1 MIRLASTISRSSLVG
16 HRSKIINLSRG
27 GSLNVHSHVR
37 HLQTVSL
44 QLDYYM
50 SPQFAGVAC
59 AMTNQ
64 LYEKNGIELKFLP
77 ICPVGHELAMVRNNA
92 SKSSASEVTV
102 GSVEQNIFIPTL
114 YNDPSLKVKA
124 VAAMFR
130 RSPLCLTSLKSSAS
144 KHSIVGAHED
154 TVSLLERILKSGDD
168 TNNTSVVASARSS
181 KITDLTTGEVDR
193 IQTYLTTEVPT
204 LQRALGAE
212 AIENQILEGLNGAKL
227 GYSQMLFAP
236 EEDLESSDKRE
247 ILQSFLKATFD
258 GWKMAISDI
267 ESAAKSVEEAKVI
280 LRLDDE
286 NNDHWE
292 SSFSYNTE
300 SVGLC
305 NSFVKETFQGD
316 RYGVIDVPRWNEAT
330 EWLLAGEDVVDR
342 HKIENFGIDTD
353 IWQPSP
359 QLLAGNELARTTLES
374 AKKSAEKF
382 ADVHNRKPSLTVI
395 TLGDLPRYTDSEKRL
410 KMYSND
416 ENSWFNK
423 KSVGEANGFDVT
435 DIVLPETTTTD
446 ELLSQL
452 YALKSVD
459 GIQLMWPLP
468 KHIDSAKVYNA
479 IDVSLDVDGAHYI
492 GQTEIAPQSSPMPPV
507 TPSAVMALLG
517 NYAIDLKNKG
527 VLVIGRSRIVGSPV
541 ALMLRERGAIVTV
554 AHSEVAPEML
564 ESLVRSADTIVSCA
578 GSPGLLKAEWLKPGA
593 EVINVGTTFVN
604 EEKGLVSDFD
614 GDLSVTAKRFSP
626 VPGGIG
632 PLSVAHL
639 FQNVAE
645 AAWNRA
651 TATFDV
657 EATWTKKSGSLN
669 RSLHFKDYNTALAF
683 ANQVNEMSTEM
694 DHHANIAFSHK
705 CVNGVD
711 VDMEFFT
718 YEANGVT
725 DKDYEAA
732 RAINAIFDGA
742 QIRMI

>member
-1 MIRLASTISRSSLVG
+1 MLRLASISRSSFLDG
-16 HRSKIINLSRG
+16 RSKVTNLSRNG
-27 GSLNVHSHVR
+27 NVNIHSRVR
-37 HLQTVSL
+37 HLQTLSL

-50 SPQFAGVAC
+50 SPQFAGIAC

-92 SKSSASEVTV
+92 TKSGASEVTV

-114 YNDPSLKVKA
+114 HNDPKLRVKA
-124 VAAMFR
+124 IAAMFR
-130 RSPLCLTSLKSSAS
+130 RSPLCLTSLKTSAS
-144 KHSIVGAHED
+144 DRSIVGAHED
-154 TVSLLERILKSGDD
+154 TVSLLERILKNSHK
-168 TNNTSVVASARSS
+168 TNNTSVIASARST
-181 KITDLTTGEVDR
+181 KITDLTSGKVDR

-204 LQRALGAE
+204 LERALGAD
-212 AIENQILEGLNGAKL
+212 AIENQVLEGLNGAKL

-236 EEDLESSDKRE
+236 EEDLEASDKRV
-247 ILQSFLKATFD
+247 ILQSFLNATFE
-258 GWKMAISDI
+258 GWKIAIGDT
-267 ESAAKSVEEAKVI
+267 ESAAKSVEEAKVM

-292 SSFSYNTE
+292 SSFSYTKE

-305 NSFVKETFQGD
+305 NNFVKETFQGD
-316 RYGVIDVPRWNEAT
+316 RYGVIDVSRWNEAT
-330 EWLLAGEDVVDR
+330 EWLLAGENVMDR
-342 HKIENFGIDTD
+342 HTEKNFGIDTD
-353 IWQPSP
+353 IWQPSS
-359 QLLAGNELARTTLES
+359 QLLAGNELARVTLEN
-374 AKKSAEKF
+374 AKISAEKF
-382 ADVHNRKPSLTVI
+382 ATVYNRKPSLAVI
-395 TLGDLPRYTDSEKRL
+395 TLGDLPRYTDSDKRL

-423 KSVGEANGFDVT
+423 KSVGEVNGFDVT

-468 KHIDSAKVYNA
+468 NHIDSAKVYNA
-479 IDVSLDVDGAHYI
+479 IDLSVDVDGAHYI
-492 GQTEIAPQSSPMPPV
+492 GQSEVAPQSSPIPAV
-507 TPSAVMALLG
+507 TPAAVMAILDKY
-517 NYAIDLKNKG
+517 NIDLKNKG

-541 ALMLRERGAIVTV
+541 AHMLRQQGAVVTV

-578 GSPGLLKAEWLKPGA
+578 GSPGLLKAKWLKPGA
-593 EVINVGTTFVN
+593 EVINVGTTFIS

-614 GDLSVTAKRFSP
+614 GDLAANAKRFSP

-645 AAWNRA
+645 VAWNRA
-651 TATFDV
+651 TT
-657 EATWTKKSGSLN
+657 T
-669 RSLHFKDYNTALAF
+669 
-683 ANQVNEMSTEM
+683 
-694 DHHANIAFSHK
+694 
-705 CVNGVD
+705 
-711 VDMEFFT
+711 
-718 YEANGVT
+718 
-725 DKDYEAA
+725 
-732 RAINAIFDGA
+732 
-742 QIRMI
+742 

>member
-1 MIRLASTISRSSLVG
+1 MIRLASISRSSLVG
-16 HRSKIINLSRG
+16 DRSKIINLACGGNRTVRSR
-27 GSLNVHSHVR
+27 VR
-37 HLQTVSL
+37 HVQTLSL

-50 SPQFAGVAC
+50 SHQFAGVAC

-64 LYEKNGIELKFLP
+64 LYEKNGIDLRFLP
-77 ICPVGHELAMVRNNA
+77 ICPVGHELEMVRNNA
-92 SKSSASEVTV
+92 SKSGSSEVTV
-102 GSVEQNIFIPTL
+102 GSVEQNIFVPTL

-130 RSPLCLTSLKSSAS
+130 RSPLCLTSLKSSTS
-144 KHSIVGAHED
+144 ERSIVGAHED
-154 TVSLLERILKSGDD
+154 TVSLLERILKNGDG
-168 TNNTSVVASARSS
+168 TNDTSVVASARST
-181 KITDLTTGEVDR
+181 KITDLTSGKVDT

-204 LQRALGAE
+204 LRRALGAE
-212 AIENQILEGLNGAKL
+212 AIENQVLEGLNGAKL

-236 EEDLESSDKRE
+236 EEDLEVGDKRAV
-247 ILQSFLKATFD
+247 LQSFLDATFE
-258 GWKMAISDI
+258 GWKMAICDA
-267 ESAAKSVEEAKVI
+267 ESAARSVEEAKVM
-280 LRLDDE
+280 LGLDDE

-305 NSFVKETFQGD
+305 SNFVKETFQGD
-316 RYGVIDVPRWNEAT
+316 RYGVINVPRWNEAT
-330 EWLLAGEDVVDR
+330 EWLLAGEGVGNG
-342 HKIENFGIDTD
+342 HNTENFGIDTD

-359 QLLAGNELARTTLES
+359 QLLAGNELARTTLEN

-382 ADVHNRKPSLTVI
+382 AAVHNRKPSLAVI
-395 TLGDLPRYTDSEKRL
+395 TLGDLPRYTHGEKRL
-410 KMYSND
+410 EMYSND

-435 DIVLPETTTTD
+435 DTVLPETTTTD
-446 ELLSQL
+446 ELLSHV
-452 YALKSVD
+452 YALRIKNSVD

-479 IDVSLDVDGAHYI
+479 IDLSLDVDGAHYI

-507 TPSAVMALLG
+507 TPSAVMALLDD
-517 NYAIDLKNKG
+517 YEIDLKNKG

-541 ALMLRERGAIVTV
+541 AHMLRQKGAIVTV

-564 ESLVRSADTIVSCA
+564 ESLVRSADTVVSCA

-604 EEKGLVSDFD
+604 EKKGLVSDFD
-614 GDLSVTAKRFSP
+614 GDLGVMAKRFSP

-651 TATFDV
+651 AT
-657 EATWTKKSGSLN
+657 TS
-669 RSLHFKDYNTALAF
+669 
-683 ANQVNEMSTEM
+683 
-694 DHHANIAFSHK
+694 
-705 CVNGVD
+705 
-711 VDMEFFT
+711 
-718 YEANGVT
+718 
-725 DKDYEAA
+725 
-732 RAINAIFDGA
+732 INK
-742 QIRMI
+742 